1 MEIFIK
7 VCIGMWLASGM
18 EFMKMLFV
26 RIDMPE
32 LAESYA
38 LADHASIPDWVPSR
52 CLPEERA
59 RSKQDGH
66 RPSAT
71 E

>member
-1 MEIFIK
+1 
-7 VCIGMWLASGM
+7 
-18 EFMKMLFV
+18 MKMLFV

-59 RSKQDGH
+59 HSKQDGH